1 MPVRRPRLW
10 TTRARADTRGRMELN
25 WQLIFIALGLAFL
38 LEGLPYF
45 ILAERMP
52 GILLLLASRPPRAL
66 RILGLTSMILGVL
79 LVALGRSF

>member
-1 MPVRRPRLW
+1 
-10 TTRARADTRGRMELN
+10 MELN
-25 WQLIFIALGLAFL
+25 WQLFFIALGLAFL

-52 GILLLLASRPPRAL
+52 AILLTLASRPPRAL

>member
-1 MPVRRPRLW
+1 
-10 TTRARADTRGRMELN
+10 MELD

-52 GILLLLASRPPRAL
+52 SILLLLASRPPRSL
-66 RILGLTSMILGVL
+66 RILGLTSIILGVL
-79 LVALGRSF
+79 LVALGRSL

>member
-1 MPVRRPRLW
+1 MNFDWPLF
-10 TTRARADTRGRMELN
+10 
-25 WQLIFIALGLAFL
+25 FIALGIAFL

-52 GILLLLASRPPRAL
+52 TILAILASRPPKAL
-66 RILGLTSMILGVL
+66 RVLGLTAMILGVL

>member
-1 MPVRRPRLW
+1 MNLDW
-10 TTRARADTRGRMELN
+10 SLFFM
-25 WQLIFIALGLAFL
+25 ALGLAFL

-52 GILLLLASRPPRAL
+52 SILLTLAARPPRAL
-66 RILGLTSMILGVL
+66 RILGLTSIILGIL

>member
-1 MPVRRPRLW
+1 
-10 TTRARADTRGRMELN
+10 MELN

-52 GILLLLASRPPRAL
+52 SVLLILASRPPRAL
-66 RILGLTSMILGVL
+66 RVLGLTSMILGVL
-79 LVALGRSF
+79 LVALGRCL

>member
-1 MPVRRPRLW
+1 MNLDWSLFFV
-10 TTRARADTRGRMELN
+10 
-25 WQLIFIALGLAFL
+25 ALGLAFL

-52 GILLLLASRPPRAL
+52 AILLTLASRPARSL
-66 RILGLTSMILGVL
+66 RVLGLTTMILGVL

>member
-1 MPVRRPRLW
+1 
-10 TTRARADTRGRMELN
+10 MELD

-52 GILLLLASRPPRAL
+52 AILLILASRPPRSL
-66 RILGLTSMILGVL
+66 RILGLTSIILGVL
-79 LVALGRSF
+79 LVALGRSL

>member
-1 MPVRRPRLW
+1 
-10 TTRARADTRGRMELN
+10 MELN

-52 GILLLLASRPPRAL
+52 TVLLTLASRSPRSL
-66 RILGLTSMILGVL
+66 RILGLTTMILGVL
-79 LVALGRSF
+79 LVALGRFLSS